1 MGSASGY
8 VDIEVSAS
16 TYQGAKEQLE
26 RVYGATQ
33 IINLR
38 QIPNTNSSSSDVSG
52 IDGSGILA
60 LAVIGGGIY
69 LLVTF
74 WPVFVGLTILCML
87 YYIFKK

>member
-8 VDIEVSAS
+8 VDIEVSAA

-38 QIPNTNSSSSDVSG
+38 QIPNTNTSSSSGSG
-52 IDGSGILA
+52 DDGSGILA

-74 WPVFVGLTILCML
+74 WPVFVGLAILCIL